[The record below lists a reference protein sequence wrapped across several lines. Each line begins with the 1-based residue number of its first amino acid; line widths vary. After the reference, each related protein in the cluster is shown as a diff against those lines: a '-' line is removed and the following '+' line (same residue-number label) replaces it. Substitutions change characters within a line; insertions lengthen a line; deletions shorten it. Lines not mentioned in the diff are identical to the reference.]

1 MVSVINSDQGIIVMI
16 SYVIGC
22 LNIICEECKTSS
34 SEEQVC
40 DASMQEEKWCA
51 NANII
56 HGKTNCQPFTSVINP
71 HLDLTSQFSAG
82 RKKRTP
88 RIAPGI
94 TTMII
99 NINYC
104 PFKCRHVDQL
114 RRMPLCCLHPHTRR
128 RVKGVP
134 RACCHKFGLCI

>member
-1 MVSVINSDQGIIVMI
+1 MMCDTVVSLSNSDQGIIVML
-16 SYVIGC
+16 YYGIGC
-22 LNIICEECKTSS
+22 INVICKECKTSS

-56 HGKTNCQPFTSVINP
+56 Q
-71 HLDLTSQFSAG
+71 DLTSQFSAG

-104 PFKCRHVDQL
+104 PLKCRHVDRVRQ
-114 RRMPLCCLHPHTRR
+114 MPLCCLHPYTRR
-128 RVKGVP
+128 RVQGVR
-134 RACCHKFGLCI
+134 RACCLKFGLCI